1 MNTSRLAIAG
11 LAVVASTVMI
21 ACSSDDNGT
30 PTNTGNAP
38 AVGDTSVTSGSLP
51 IAETT
56 VVVETTSP

>member
-21 ACSSDDNGT
+21 ACSSDDDSN

-51 IAETT
+51 IAESS
-56 VVVETTSP
+56 VV

>member
-1 MNTSRLAIAG
+1 
-11 LAVVASTVMI
+11 MI

>member
-11 LAVVASTVMI
+11 LAVVATTVMI
-21 ACSSDDNGT
+21 SCSSDDTT
-30 PTNTGNAP
+30 PTDTGNAP
-38 AVGDTSVTSGSLP
+38 AVGDTSVTSDTLP

>member
-21 ACSSDDNGT
+21 ACSSDDDSN

-51 IAETT
+51 IAETS
-56 VVVETTSP
+56 VVETTSP

>member
-11 LAVVASTVMI
+11 LAVVASRVMI
-21 ACSSDDNGT
+21 ACTSDDNSN

-51 IAETT
+51 IAETS
-56 VVVETTSP
+56 VVETTSP